1 MKKTDIF
8 SFGPWKITTTKG
20 AILKAEDVDRIS
32 AELELPSL
40 PEMVF
45 GDNNLQIDHAAG
57 FGIQFNAIDAL
68 KLVDNKHDLMKVAVA
83 EEWQS
88 KRQDSEY
95 IKEVIKPFD
104 WTFTTDYRGTLTAK
118 NEIIMKVESTKE
130 RIDMEQLKVKEKIF
144 FYEDVILF
152 EDELADNGT
161 AKLNVKMRVMQ
172 SGFFLLLRFFL
183 RVDGVLV
190 RINDTRI
197 YHKAGSSYMLREY
210 SSKERKI
217 EEILK
222 LKLPITDPAQLAENL
237 FLKHEAFE
245 KLSFPDGVDE
255 SFGVEQSVSQE

>member
-1 MKKTDIF
+1 MKKTDTF
-8 SFGPWKITTTKG
+8 SFGPWKITTAKG
-20 AILKAEDVDRIS
+20 AILKAGDVDRIS

-45 GDNNLQIDHAAG
+45 GDNILQIDHSAG

-68 KLVDNKHDLMKVAVA
+68 KRVDNRHDLMKVAVA

-104 WTFTTDYRGTLTAK
+104 WTFTTDYRGTLTGK
-118 NEIIMKVESTKE
+118 NKMTMKVESTDE
-130 RIDMEQLKVKEKIF
+130 RIDMEQLKVKEKIY

-152 EDELADNGT
+152 EDELADNGIS
-161 AKLNVKMRVMQ
+161 KLNVKMRVMQ
-172 SGFFLLLRFFL
+172 GGFFLLLRFFM
-183 RVDGVLV
+183 RVDGVLI

-210 SSKERKI
+210 SSKERKM
-217 EEILK
+217 EEILG
-222 LKLPITDPAQLAENL
+222 LKVPITDPSELAQHLV
-237 FLKHEAFE
+237 LKNEIFE
-245 KLSFPDGVDE
+245 RLSFPDGVDE
-255 SFGVEQSVSQE
+255 KFGVEQSVSQG